1 MLLRRVAQRVDR
13 ARLVRRA
20 STARAQGLVDEPL
33 GTVELERKL
42 VELHAPGQHRNNAK
56 WSLYGGHQRARNF
69 ANFHG
74 VFPALLPPFTPCV
87 ELVARI
93 GGGPDASSA
102 PAARTHLLYGNTLPS
117 AHAYASAP
125 AVSFCGPSPL
135 SAKLDG
141 AAQVDSGAPWTL
153 VGLTFSPAFSPAMV
167 DGRFLARYPLPLEGG
182 PPPAVVSHAHL
193 VIANV
198 PAADRL
204 AEGEALLESDV
215 AGFDAHALRTDDGLV
230 HALSHLRAFGVLRI
244 DGMPAT
250 RDATRALVLRIGAPR
265 STYYSAEMWS
275 TRAAP
280 GERKGINDTAYTSV
294 GIRPHTDGTYFR
306 DPPGLQILN
315 CVSQA
320 ERGGESLVV
329 DALSVVESLR
339 AAAPATLD
347 FLARTPLPWFSY
359 DEDVRSGLPI
369 RLSTHEPVLR
379 FDASGDLDQFRYNE
393 YDRGDLAPGEWYDST
408 FLPHWRA
415 LVEQV
420 NAPAHV
426 EHVRLEPGQ
435 CLVVDNQR
443 VLHGRTPF
451 DGGVREM
458 VGCYV
463 GRDEYESRLRSVGL
477 LRMCG

>member
-1 MLLRRVAQRVDR
+1 MLRQLLVTGVSRAAVTLHVGEGEPVRQLSASWLLDHARESRQSTAQRGLLVSEGAATAEPSVLDAHVRDGELRVTWAADAARAVPAGTTTYDLAELALLLRAPHD
-13 ARLVRRA
+13 AVRRERW
-20 STARAQGLVDEPL
+20 TAGLFSRP
-33 GTVELERKL
+33 
-42 VELHAPGQHRNNAK
+42 HAP
-56 WSLYGGHQRARNF
+56 
-69 ANFHG
+69 
-74 VFPALLPPFTPCV
+74 
-87 ELVARI
+87 
-93 GGGPDASSA
+93 
-102 PAARTHLLYGNTLPS
+102 
-117 AHAYASAP
+117 
-125 AVSFCGPSPL
+125 
-135 SAKLDG
+135 
-141 AAQVDSGAPWTL
+141 
-153 VGLTFSPAFSPAMV
+153 
-167 DGRFLARYPLPLEGG
+167 
-182 PPPAVVSHAHL
+182 VV
-193 VIANV
+193 
-198 PAADRL
+198 
-204 AEGEALLESDV
+204 
-215 AGFDAHALRTDDGLV
+215 DAHALRTDDGLV